1 MSSVAST
8 RVRLFHDGA
17 LQVVV
22 DDDLLD
28 LVEPWLPTP
37 PLTGEPR
44 SEPLARITVGRTTP
58 NRPDAL
64 VGRTI
69 VAGNIDVHV
78 DASRGWAI
86 LDGEAIGC
94 SGFVDLDTLDATLAV
109 EHRTSAA
116 LESMQMMLT
125 VTAALLMQ
133 RLGRAMMHSA

>member
-69 VAGNIDVHV
+69 VAGTTGVYL
-78 DASRGWAI
+78 SCLFLWRGNLWVVI
-86 LDGEAIGC
+86 LPHALFDLAGLLYVVYRPATQPRTEKGTAFAEAEVG
-94 SGFVDLDTLDATLAV
+94 SARPARPRAV
-109 EHRTSAA
+109 
-116 LESMQMMLT
+116 
-125 VTAALLMQ
+125 
-133 RLGRAMMHSA
+133 LG